1 MEWKVKIEDQPDR
14 KITVEYLP
22 LQNSVIF
29 RGRYKIKNSE
39 WIVVAEETKE
49 MHDGLDLNVI
59 TDTLGS
65 VSILMD
71 KNIRNFENLN
81 EGFKYITMIEIEK
94 E

>member
-1 MEWKVKIEDQPDR
+1 
-14 KITVEYLP
+14 
-22 LQNSVIF
+22 
-29 RGRYKIKNSE
+29 
-39 WIVVAEETKE
+39 